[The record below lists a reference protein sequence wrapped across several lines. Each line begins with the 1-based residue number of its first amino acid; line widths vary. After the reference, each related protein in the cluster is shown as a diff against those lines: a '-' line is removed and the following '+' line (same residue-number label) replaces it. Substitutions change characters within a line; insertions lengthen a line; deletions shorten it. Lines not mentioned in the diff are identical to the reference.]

1 MLIFTFAAGTII
13 YGSMEQKVIVK
24 DGFIEIN
31 GIYGTKLNVSEIK
44 DISLVDTLPEI
55 KRKTNGFDFG
65 NILKGNFELNEIGIV
80 KLYINR
86 GTPPYITIKYRN
98 SYIIL
103 NFRDSSKTRNLY
115 NDIKKQ
121 WNK

>member
-86 GTPPYITIKYRN
+86 GTPPYIIIKYRN